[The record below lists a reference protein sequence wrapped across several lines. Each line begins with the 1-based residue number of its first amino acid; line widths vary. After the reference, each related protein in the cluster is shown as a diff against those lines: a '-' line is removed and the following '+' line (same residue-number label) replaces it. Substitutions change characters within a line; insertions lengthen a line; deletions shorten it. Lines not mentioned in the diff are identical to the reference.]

1 MADNEPQPALD
12 YEGAGPALEFALWSL
27 GDQIQTIERTDGKS
41 ERAIT
46 LGITIVALFSGA
58 LTFQL
63 DGSGRAG
70 AIVALSAS
78 IVVAG
83 CFIAAVWLFFRS
95 YAVVDS
101 YLGPDGRRLLGVS
114 REHEDRRTRQWLA
127 EQIFAAVDSNASG
140 LQAKTNWST
149 WLFRAVLLEAV
160 AAGGGVIAIA
170 IAAAAA

>member
-1 MADNEPQPALD
+1 MPGAEPEPATK
-12 YEGAGPALEFALWSL
+12 YEGAAAALEFATWGLD
-27 GDQIQTIERTDGKS
+27 DQIRTIERTDGKS

-46 LGITIVALFSGA
+46 LGIAIVALFSGA

-63 DGSGRAG
+63 DGSGRAA
-70 AIVALSAS
+70 AIVALGAS

-95 YAVVDS
+95 YAAVNWA
-101 YLGPDGRRLLGVS
+101 LGPDSGRLLAIS
-114 REHEDRRTRQWLA
+114 SDQEDLRVRQWLA
-127 EQIFAAVDSNASG
+127 EQILAAVDNNAGG

-160 AAGGGVIAIA
+160 AASGGVIGIA
-170 IAAAAA
+170 IAAATA